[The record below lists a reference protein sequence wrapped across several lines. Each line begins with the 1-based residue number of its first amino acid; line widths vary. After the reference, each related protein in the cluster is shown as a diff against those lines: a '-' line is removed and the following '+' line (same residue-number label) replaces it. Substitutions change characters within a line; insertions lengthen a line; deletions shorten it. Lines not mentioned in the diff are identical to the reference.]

1 MKICVYA
8 ISKNEENFVERW
20 YNSMKEADEIYV
32 LDTGS
37 TDNTVKKLKELGV
50 KVTTKTITPWRFDT
64 ARNQSLSLLPK
75 DTDLCVCTDLDEVFE
90 PGWRKHLEQAKGY
103 NQVIYNYIWSFNEY
117 NKPEIQF
124 YYEKIHSR
132 EGYKWINPVHEV
144 LSCTLNKPKKIIIE
158 NITLKH
164 YPDKTKS
171 RKTYL
176 PLLEQSI
183 KENKHNDRNYHYL
196 GREYMYYGKYEKAIK
211 TLKHHLKMKE
221 STWNLERCASMRY
234 ISNSYLHL
242 NNYEQS
248 LKYALMSISE
258 APNIREG
265 YLATAYIYYYL
276 KQYSKAKHYLKL
288 SLQIKQNPKTYINDP
303 NCYNGTIEDLLSICY
318 YQENNYKESYLNI
331 IKALKHQPNNQRIL
345 NNKEIIERLI

>member
-8 ISKNEENFVERW
+8 ISKNEEQFVERW

-37 TDNTVKKLKELGV
+37 TDNTVNKLKKLGV
-50 KVTTKTITPWRFDT
+50 KVETSIITPWRFDI
-64 ARNQSLSLLPK
+64 ARNKSLSLVPK
-75 DTDLCVCTDLDEVFE
+75 DTDLCVCTDLDEVFT
-90 PGWRKHLEQAKGY
+90 PGWRQKLEKAKGY

-117 NKPEIQF
+117 NKPEIEF

-144 LSCTLNKPKKIIIE
+144 LSCSLTNPQKIKLE
-158 NITLKH
+158 DITLKH

-171 RKTYL
+171 RKSYL
-176 PLLEQSI
+176 QLLELSI

-221 STWNLERCASMRY
+221 STWNLERSASMRY
-234 ISNSYLHL
+234 ISNSYLALH
-242 NNYEQS
+242 NYEQS

-258 APNIREG
+258 TPNIREG
-265 YLATAYIYYYL
+265 YLTTSYIYYL
-276 KQYSKAKHYLKL
+276 LQEYSKSKHYLLL
-288 SLQIKQNPKTYINDP
+288 SLQIKQNPKVYINDP

-318 YQENNYKESYLNI
+318 YKENNYKEAYLNI
-331 IKALKHQPNNQRIL
+331 LKALTHQPNNKRIL
-345 NNKEIIERLI
+345 QNKEIIEKLI

>member
-8 ISKNEENFVERW
+8 ISKNEEKFVERW

-37 TDNTVKKLKELGV
+37 TDNTVKKLKSLGV
-50 KVTTKTITPWRFDT
+50 KVKTEIITPWRFDT
-64 ARNQSLSLLPK
+64 ARNKSLELLPT
-75 DTDLCVCTDLDEVFE
+75 DTDLCVCTDLDEVFK
-90 PGWRKHLEQAKGY
+90 PGWRKQLEKAKDY

-117 NKPEIQF
+117 NKPEIEF

-132 EGYKWINPVHEV
+132 KGYKWINPVHEV
-144 LSCTLNKPKKIIIE
+144 LSCTLTNPKKILIE
-158 NITLKH
+158 DITLKH
-164 YPDKTKS
+164 YPDKRKS
-171 RKTYL
+171 RSSYL
-176 PLLEQSI
+176 PLLELSI

-221 STWNLERCASMRY
+221 STWNLERSASMRY
-234 ISNSYLHL
+234 ISTSYLQL
-242 NNYEQS
+242 KNYDQS

-265 YLATAYIYYYL
+265 YLTTSYIYYL
-276 KQYSKAKHYLKL
+276 LQEYSKAKYYLKL

-318 YQENNYKESYLNI
+318 FQEKNYKESYLNI
-331 IKALKHQPNNQRIL
+331 IKALKYQPNNKRIL
-345 NNKEIIERLI
+345 QNKEIIEKLI